1 MKRFFLLL
9 TMAVAVGVSTFAQ
22 NRITGQPA
30 IIRLASG
37 DSLITDLMM
46 GGVHPR
52 LVDGEVVWRV
62 GYDSDDH
69 HYFIKD
75 VTSIDLLT
83 PEQSMANAREALIKF
98 YKAMDGDHWLNNTN
112 WCSDKPISEWYGV
125 YTYDRPYVS
134 NLSLPDNNLKGE
146 LPDEGV
152 LFGMGPW
159 SSMYLMGNHIS
170 GPIPSDIKRNIQ
182 IQSLVLSSNQMTG
195 QLQAE
200 LLDFPYIKRLWVNG
214 NKMTGEIP
222 AGIERLM
229 YVINNEKNLLDISG
243 NDFSGKVPDAV
254 VNHPRFHMKW
264 PQIIPQGGHLTLPDI
279 PGYRLPVTDLNGN
292 VFNTSDVYQDNEYTL
307 IFNYSSAN
315 GEFTD
320 KLKKAYETYKSKGFE
335 VLGMQPGDAELVNDY
350 LHANNISWLN
360 LDPKSFMDS
369 IANYYL
375 YLNFINLVDKKGNI
389 VFTSLM
395 DEKGKM
401 EDTMGSSHRDQK
413 LFDVLA
419 DKFGKVDFTPYTSVD
434 YSRDGEV
441 MTLQQASQ
449 GQGVDL
455 VFIGNAFVDKDM
467 GPGGRYEQK
476 MHEAMEQFFAYEP
489 FTSLRNR
496 FNVYA
501 VKAVS
506 PNAELYEGTT
516 QAIKTDA
523 DAFEYA
529 KKIPTLIPNRPLFV
543 NVIYNSFNAGRSIT
557 YTYDDNSYLALDF
570 NGVNRVIN
578 HEGGGHGI
586 GRLLDEYAESVTS
599 VASQEV
605 KDYYEK
611 IWTEKENGANI
622 DIHSDVTK
630 THWARFAA
638 DARYASEG
646 LGAYEGGGTYAY
658 GIYRPTLNSMMRYND
673 TPFNAPS
680 REAIYKNVMKL
691 SEGPDWVYDYETF
704 VAFDENGRNEFAATN
719 SQMARRKDAPKQNHD
734 QDEIFQSLPPV
745 MKQGSWQDAIKNPT
759 KLQVLFVST
768 SK

>member
-1 MKRFFLLL
+1 MKRIFLLL
-9 TMAVAVGVSTFAQ
+9 TMAVAVVVCTFAQ
-22 NRITGQPA
+22 NISGQPA

-62 GYDSDDH
+62 GYDNEEH
-69 HYFIKD
+69 NFFIKD

-83 PEQSMANAREALIKF
+83 PEQSMAYAREALVKF
-98 YKAMDGDHWLNNTN
+98 YKAMDGDHWLKNTN

-125 YTYDRPYVS
+125 TTLNRPYVWY
-134 NLSLPDNNLKGE
+134 LSLPDNNLKGE
-146 LPDEGV
+146 LPDNGV
-152 LFGMGPW
+152 LFGMGPM
-159 SSMYLMGNHIS
+159 SGMYLLGNKIS
-170 GPIPSDIKRNIQ
+170 GPIPSDVKRNIQ
-182 IQSLVLSSNQMTG
+182 FQDIVLSSNQMTG
-195 QLQAE
+195 QLPAE
-200 LLDFPYIKRLWVNG
+200 LFKFPYMGRLWVNG

-222 AGIERLM
+222 TGIERLM
-229 YVINNEKNLLDISG
+229 DVIDDQLNLLDISG

-254 VNHPRFHMKW
+254 VNHPRFSLKW
-264 PQIIPQGGHLTLPDI
+264 PEIIPQGGHLTLPDI
-279 PGYRLPVTDLNGN
+279 PGYQLSVTDLNGN
-292 VFNTSDVYQDNEYTL
+292 AFNTSDIYKNNEYTL

-320 KLKKAYETYKSKGFE
+320 KLKKAYENYKSKGFE
-335 VLGMQPGDAELVNDY
+335 VLGMQPGDVELVNDY
-350 LHANNISWLN
+350 LHANNITWLN
-360 LDPKSFMDS
+360 LDPQSFIKSV
-369 IANYYL
+369 ANYYL
-375 YLNFINLVDKKGNI
+375 YLNFINLVGKDGNI

-395 DEKGKM
+395 DETGKM
-401 EDTMGSSHRDQK
+401 ENIKGGSTRDQK
-413 LFDVLA
+413 VFDVLA
-419 DKFGKVDFTPYTSVD
+419 DKFGKVDFTPYTSTD

-441 MTLQQASQ
+441 MTLQKASI
-449 GQGVDL
+449 GLGVDI
-455 VFIGNAFVDKDM
+455 VFMGNAFVDKDM

-506 PNAELYEGTT
+506 PNAELYDGTK
-516 QAIKTDA
+516 QAITTDA
-523 DAFEYA
+523 DAFDYA
-529 KKIPTLIPNRPLFV
+529 KKIPTLIPDRPLFV
-543 NVIYNSFNAGRSIT
+543 NLIYNSFNAGRSIT
-557 YTYDDNSYLALDF
+557 YTYDDNSYLALDL

-586 GRLLDEYAESVTS
+586 GRLMDEYAESVTS
-599 VASQEV
+599 VAPQEV

-611 IWTEKENGANI
+611 VWTERGDGANI
-622 DIHSDVTK
+622 DVHSDVTM

-658 GIYRPTLNSMMRYND
+658 GIYRPTWNSMMRYNG

-704 VAFDENGRNEFAATN
+704 VAFDENGRNEFAASK
-719 SQMARRKDAPKQNHD
+719 SQKARSKDAPEQKPKQDDD
-734 QDEIFQSLPPV
+734 QLPLPPV
-745 MKQGSWQDAIKNPT
+745 QKQGTWQDAIKNPT
-759 KLQVLFVST
+759 KLQVLLVST